1 METQMKILTF
11 GSLNIDH
18 VYRVG
23 HFVCPGET
31 LSSESYEQFCGGKG
45 FNQSIALANAGADV
59 FHAGMV
65 GNDGTWLRARL
76 DKSGVDA
83 SLVGKTD
90 KPTGHAIIQVNADG
104 EYCIIIHGG
113 ANQCITE
120 DYIDRVLSNF
130 SPGDF
135 ILLQNEV
142 NGIPE
147 IIRRSAKLD
156 LKIIFN
162 PAPMDADVLTY
173 PLDLVNCFILNEIE
187 GKALSGKDEP
197 EEILLSMIDKYP
209 KAETVLTL
217 GEKGVLFG
225 NSERRLAV
233 PAIRVKPADIIDTTA
248 AGDTFI
254 GYFLEGY
261 INNQEIETALRTACR
276 SASICITRSGAADAI
291 PKREEVEGMAG
302 V

>member
-1 METQMKILTF
+1 MKILTF

-23 HFVCPGET
+23 HFVRPGET
-31 LSSESYEQFCGGKG
+31 LSSDSYEQFCGGKG

-83 SLVGKTD
+83 SLVEKTD
-90 KPTGHAIIQVNADG
+90 SSTGHAIIQVNPEG
-104 EYCIIIHGG
+104 ENCIIIHGG

-120 DYIDRVLSNF
+120 DYINRILGNF

-142 NGIPE
+142 NDIPE
-147 IIRRSAKLD
+147 IIHRSTKLD
-156 LKIIFN
+156 LKIVFN
-162 PAPMDADVLTY
+162 PAPMHADVLTY

-187 GKALSGKDEP
+187 GKELSGKDEP

-225 NSERRLAV
+225 NSERKLAV
-233 PAIRVKPADIIDTTA
+233 PAIRVKPADIVDTTA

-261 INNQEIETALRTACR
+261 ANNQKMEIALRTACR
-276 SASICITRSGAADAI
+276 AASICITRPGAADSI
-291 PKREEVEGMAG
+291 PKREEVESMAVG
-302 V
+302 E